1 MLSSLSFS
9 DNLAG
14 EEEDNDKPLKMILWI
29 QNGQVGINKKMHYII
44 FDDEVEQFNSEDQQ
58 AGP

>member
-14 EEEDNDKPLKMILWI
+14 DEEDNDKPLKMILWI